1 MNDYPQTPQQ
11 IDWATTLLTSYR
23 HYLGQD
29 LIAPST
35 PHKQADQLF
44 HAPFALV
51 SHGTQ
56 SDPIFNYANQ
66 TALDLWEMDWPTFT
80 QMPSRLSAEPMH
92 RDDRAQMLA
101 QLTHQGYVDN
111 YQGIRISSQ
120 GRRFRIEQAALWN
133 VTDAAGTQ
141 LGQAATFAK
150 WVFLE

>member
-1 MNDYPQTPQQ
+1 MSDYPQTPEQL
-11 IDWATTLLTSYR
+11 DWAATLLASYR
-23 HYLGQD
+23 HCLGQD
-29 LIAPST
+29 LITPGT
-35 PHKQADQLF
+35 PHEQADQLF

-66 TALDLWEMDWPTFT
+66 TALDLWEMDWLTFT

-101 QLTHQGYVDN
+101 QLSHQGYVDN

-120 GRRFRIEQAALWN
+120 GRRFRIEQATLWN

-141 LGQAATFAK
+141 LGQAATFAN